1 MIQFTDLPQSAVA
14 DPAVRRGHGLG
25 LEDEAGVQSGQEGGE
40 AHLDGGPDHIEQRP
54 QLHPA
59 LRRHPLRIDHLEQG
73 RTQLHHLHVP
83 VEDDVEGEGG
93 AERPDGQF
101 GLSGVCGVGAAVV
114 AQLAL
119 LVVVAGGGGHEEHV
133 VRGRLIAVGRNAQLH

>member
-101 GLSGVCGVGAAVV
+101 GLSGVCGIGAVVV

-119 LVVVAGGGGHEEHV
+119 LVVVVGGGGHEEHV